1 MSAANA
7 SATERTAMRRPRL
20 VSSAVRDWPPKYIG
34 GPTAAAI
41 LGVGYKTALQAWGEM
56 RGIVPAPELN
66 EYMEWGVRLEE
77 VVARKY
83 AEKTKRTVRR
93 HQRLILHPEY
103 PFIGGHI
110 DRWVIDKDLGR
121 GVLEIK
127 TTSPRFADAW
137 EGEPPAAV
145 QVQLQHYLMV
155 TDCQWGSIAALIGG
169 QKFVSFDVRRNEAFI
184 ASLLKREI
192 EFWHHVQE
200 GIPPAPVGADN
211 ALLAAI
217 YSPEDPEGVVDLPPE
232 ALQLDQVMRDAKTAL
247 AEHLVVKEDA
257 EAKLKAMLGKAVLGR
272 LPGGD
277 GYRWKTEPRKSY
289 TVEASN
295 PRTLRRVKL

>member
-1 MSAANA
+1 MNA
-7 SATERTAMRRPRL
+7 LPVERE
-20 VSSAVRDWPPKYIG
+20 WPPAYIG

-41 LGVGYKTALQAWGEM
+41 LGLGYKTALQAWGEM
-56 RGIVPAPELN
+56 RGIVPSPELN
-66 EYMEWGVRLEE
+66 ERMEWGLRLEE
-77 VVARKY
+77 VVAKKY

-103 PFIGGHI
+103 PFVGGHI

-121 GVLEIK
+121 GVLEVK
-127 TTSPRFADAW
+127 TTAAHLAESW
-137 EGEPPAAV
+137 EGEPPIAV
-145 QVQLQHYLMV
+145 QTQLQHYLLV
-155 TDCQWGSIAALIGG
+155 TGCQWGSIAALIGG
-169 QKFVSFDVRRNEAFI
+169 QRFVTYDVQRNDAFI
-184 ASLLKREI
+184 VALLRKEI
-192 EFWHHVQE
+192 EFWRQVQD

-232 ALQLDQVMRDAKTAL
+232 ALQLDQAMRDAKVAI
-247 AEHLVVKEDA
+247 AEHVAVKEDA

-289 TVEASN
+289 VVEPSN
-295 PRTLRRVKL
+295 PRILRRVKL

>member
-1 MSAANA
+1 MNA
-7 SATERTAMRRPRL
+7 LLTERE
-20 VSSAVRDWPPKYIG
+20 WPPAYIG

-41 LGVGYKTALQAWGEM
+41 LGIGFKTVLQAWGEM
-56 RGIVPAPELN
+56 RGIVPSPELN
-66 EYMEWGVRLEE
+66 ERMEWGLRLEE

-83 AEKTKRTVRR
+83 SEKTKRGVRR
-93 HQRLILHPEY
+93 HHRLILHPEY

-121 GVLEIK
+121 GVLEVK
-127 TTSPRFADAW
+127 TTAAHLAESW
-137 EGEPPAAV
+137 EGEPPIAV
-145 QVQLQHYLMV
+145 QTQLQHYLLV
-155 TDCQWGSIAALIGG
+155 TGCHWGSIAALIGG
-169 QKFVSFDVRRNEAFI
+169 QRFVNFDVKRNDAFI
-184 ASLLKREI
+184 AALLKKEL
-192 EFWHHVQE
+192 EFWQQVQD
-200 GIPPAPVGADN
+200 GIPPAPTGADN

-232 ALQLDQVMRDAKTAL
+232 ALQLDQAMRDAKAAI
-247 AEHLVVKEDA
+247 AEHIAVKEDA

-289 TVEASN
+289 AVEASN